1 MKRETRS
8 FDEPVM
14 VAAVGRYTPAER
26 SGLVPGDIVLMFGHH
41 KTSALRED
49 PELLERLGGADWLIL
64 MRGDVYFKLQPHF
77 GLEGATFEPATPL
90 ENVSIPVEDGHWI
103 RCTSGMQS
111 DGSLLLVP
119 ERISP
124 VWALMPVLL
133 YTRYK
138 LWQMLTGAMLVYAIA
153 AFMGLVPFILTYIVT
168 SLPVLTSG
176 SYLLK
181 SAAEK
186 QGFARRG
193 EVIVASMSEAA
204 SLELETAKRN
214 REARKPQPATKPAA
228 EPALDAA

>member
-14 VAAVGRYTPAER
+14 VASVGRYTPAER
-26 SGLVPGDIVLMFGHH
+26 SGLVAGDIVLLFGSH
-41 KTSALRED
+41 KTSALRDD
-49 PELLERLGGADWLIL
+49 PDLLQRIGGADWLTL
-64 MRGDVYFKLQPHF
+64 MRNDVYFKLQPRD
-77 GLEGATFEPATPL
+77 GLNGATFEPATPL
-90 ENVSIPVEDGHWI
+90 ENVSIPVDDGHWI
-103 RCTSGMQS
+103 RFTSGMQT

-119 ERISP
+119 QRISSL
-124 VWALMPVLL
+124 WALMPVLL

-138 LWQMLTGAMLVYAIA
+138 LWQMLTGALLVYGIA

-176 SYLLK
+176 SYLIK

-186 QGFARRG
+186 QGYARRG

-204 SLELETAKRN
+204 ALELETAKRN
-214 REARKPQPATKPAA
+214 REARKPQPVVKAVPA
-228 EPALDAA
+228 PALDVI

>member
-26 SGLVPGDIVLMFGHH
+26 SGLVPGDIVLMFGQH
-41 KTSALRED
+41 KTSALRENPD
-49 PELLERLGGADWLIL
+49 LLQRIGGADWLIL
-64 MRGDVYFKLQPHF
+64 LRGDVYFKLQPRD
-77 GLEGATFEPATPL
+77 GLEGAIFEPGTPL
-90 ENVSIPVEDGHWI
+90 ENVSIPVDDGHWI

-119 ERISP
+119 ERMSSF
-124 VWALMPVLL
+124 WALMPILL
-133 YTRYK
+133 YTRYR
-138 LWQMLTGAMLVYAIA
+138 LWQMLTGALLVYGIA
-153 AFMGLVPFILTYIVT
+153 AFMGLVPFILTYFVT

-176 SYLLK
+176 SYLVK

-186 QGFARRG
+186 QGYARRG

-204 SLELETAKRN
+204 ALELETAKRN
-214 REARKPQPATKPAA
+214 REARKPQPVVKSTPA
-228 EPALDAA
+228 PALDAI